1 MPANST
7 IGIIGDFKKLKE
19 LGYYQSLYSV
29 LKTFF
34 SRIDKGFKSESD
46 STRDVFAY
54 NGGLFK
60 TDEILDSVI
69 ISDDV
74 LLKHCKI
81 LADYDFQSQISVDIL
96 GRIFE
101 NSLTEIEELTSPPNP
116 LSESARGNAKD
127 SPRLAGEGQ
136 GERSRL
142 SKRKKDGVFYTPEY
156 ITKYIVENTIG
167 TLCEAKK
174 TELNIN
180 DKAYTFDKKYSQKT
194 VADLDRRLEEYRAW
208 LLSLK
213 ILDPACGSGA
223 FLNAALKFL
232 RKEHT
237 LIDYF
242 WSKIHSGE
250 LNFTAIDNAILENN
264 LYGVDIN
271 EDSVE
276 ITKLSLWLSTA
287 QKNRKLTTL
296 AGKIKCGNS
305 LISDKNVAGEKAF
318 DWKNEFPEVF
328 GEKPFGAS
336 PFLQENGE
344 KLFSASQLLQE
355 NGEKPN
361 SASPLSQENRE
372 NLFSKSPL
380 SQENGENLFSKSPLS
395 QENGE
400 KPFGASPFLQENGEK
415 PFGASPFSQENGEN
429 PFSNGGFDVIIGN
442 PPYVSAPNQ
451 MANAEMAKNREA
463 MIQSGKY
470 KTLYQKWDLYIPFIE
485 LGTQLNC
492 ENGITTMIVPFPL
505 TNQLYAK
512 VLRKMLVE
520 EYDMFELVDLN
531 GTKIF
536 DNATV
541 SNCIP
546 FVKKARK
553 SHADS
558 ILLTQN
564 QKNKNGKSLD
574 FPNPCGNS
582 TWISKIDENLH
593 ISRAFEQT
601 KNDLVQDEK
610 NYVWNVTQEKRE
622 TNRHAD
628 MHVLGDFCYISVGM
642 VLNADEKDSKGEFSK
657 EDLIS
662 KSKDEIHCRE
672 YIEAKDVEK
681 YKINRIRYLEYNT
694 ERVPNKIRR
703 PTFRELYDA
712 PKLVMNCL
720 GTINSTVDFY
730 VHFLHNH
737 SIYCGILWKDL
748 HGVENK
754 SIASSI
760 KKFSTMNR
768 KDMEELSKAVDLRY
782 LLGVMNSQYASVLL
796 TNLRG
801 DDYHIYP
808 EHIRNIPIPSAT
820 PAQQK
825 PIITLVDKILAAKK
839 ANPQADTSSLESQ
852 IDELVYDFYGLTG
865 DEKDI
870 IRGK

>member
-1 MPANST
+1 MFQKKIIDKYLSKIEKDVLSQKYELFCSIFANEEKQANIRESKEEQYQEGFIRDLFCSCLGYTIKPEANYNILTELKNESKSNAKKSDGAIVLEGVVKAVIELKGTDTQDLDRVAFQAFSYKNHHENCPYVIVSNFERLRVYVETQIEFVEFNLFSLTKEKFDLLFLLLSIESIKNDIPLKLKHETLTEEKEITNSFYTDYSAFKRELFDDLCNNNTELDKLTLFKKTQKLLDRILFILFCEDRGLLPANST

-69 ISDDV
+69 VSDAV

-101 NSLTEIEELTSPPNP
+101 NSLTEIEDISTSLNDHQ
-116 LSESARGNAKD
+116 SNIG
-127 SPRLAGEGQ
+127 
-136 GERSRL
+136 
-142 SKRKKDGVFYTPEY
+142 KRKKDGVFYTPEY

-194 VADLDRRLEEYRAW
+194 VADLDRQLEEYRAW

-328 GEKPFGAS
+328 GEKPFSTSPFLQENGEKTFSAS

-344 KLFSASQLLQE
+344 KPFGASPLSQENGEKLFGASPLLQENGEKPFSKSQLLQE
-355 NGEKPN
+355 NGENLFSK
-361 SASPLSQENRE
+361 SSLSQENRE

-380 SQENGENLFSKSPLS
+380 SQENRENL
-395 QENGE
+395 
-400 KPFGASPFLQENGEK
+400 
-415 PFGASPFSQENGEN
+415 
-429 PFSNGGFDVIIGN
+429 FSNGGFDVIIGN
-442 PPYVSAPNQ
+442 PPYVSVN
-451 MANAEMAKNREA
+451 NIKDAKQKNY
-463 MIQSGKY
+463 Y
-470 KTLYQKWDLYIPFIE
+470 KTHYKTAKEMFDLYS
-485 LGTQLNC
+485 
-492 ENGITTMIVPFPL
+492 
-505 TNQLYAK
+505 
-512 VLRKMLVE
+512 
-520 EYDMFELVDLN
+520 
-531 GTKIF
+531 IF
-536 DNATV
+536 T
-541 SNCIP
+541 
-546 FVKKARK
+546 
-553 SHADS
+553 
-558 ILLTQN
+558 
-564 QKNKNGKSLD
+564 
-574 FPNPCGNS
+574 
-582 TWISKIDENLH
+582 
-593 ISRAFEQT
+593 
-601 KNDLVQDEK
+601 EK
-610 NYVWNVTQEKRE
+610 
-622 TNRHAD
+622 
-628 MHVLGDFCYISVGM
+628 
-642 VLNADEKDSKGEFSK
+642 
-657 EDLIS
+657 
-662 KSKDEIHCRE
+662 
-672 YIEAKDVEK
+672 
-681 YKINRIRYLEYNT
+681 
-694 ERVPNKIRR
+694 
-703 PTFRELYDA
+703 
-712 PKLVMNCL
+712 
-720 GTINSTVDFY
+720 
-730 VHFLHNH
+730 
-737 SIYCGILWKDL
+737 
-748 HGVENK
+748 
-754 SIASSI
+754 
-760 KKFSTMNR
+760 
-768 KDMEELSKAVDLRY
+768 
-782 LLGVMNSQYASVLL
+782 
-796 TNLRG
+796 
-801 DDYHIYP
+801 
-808 EHIRNIPIPSAT
+808 
-820 PAQQK
+820 
-825 PIITLVDKILAAKK
+825 AAKLLK
-839 ANPQADTSSLESQ
+839 PNGLFGFIFSNSWLGIKSFES
-852 IDELVYDFYGLTG
+852 F
-865 DEKDI
+865 
-870 IRGK
+870 R